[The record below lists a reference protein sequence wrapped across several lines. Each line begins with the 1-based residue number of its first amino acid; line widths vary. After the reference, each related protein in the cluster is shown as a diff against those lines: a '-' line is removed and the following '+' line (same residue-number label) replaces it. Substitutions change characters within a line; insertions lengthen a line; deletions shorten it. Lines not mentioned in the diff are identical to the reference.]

1 MIWEG
6 IMAKPR
12 LRTAHYDGIRVARL
26 HLQGVTKPYVVDF
39 RKAGQPRPVSLITGP
54 VSTGKSSILEF
65 IVYGLGGSAH
75 PEHPEVLSQ
84 VTTCFLEIVQGS
96 DTYVIQRS
104 VGRPSTQ
111 ATEYRGSLEDVLAG
125 KAAGRLRPIL
135 PAGDPES
142 LSSFLLSLTGLEG
155 VALKEAPTQEE
166 SETDPLSFRDLLWL
180 IHLPNE
186 RLDDKNLLFEKTHMK
201 SIKLRQVIDVV
212 FGVHDDRRAELG
224 DRIKRLEGQ
233 LGDLR
238 SDLASASRFVEEQE
252 PRSVN
257 HLESEHELALGN
269 LESVESRL
277 QELDAS
283 IASATSFATE
293 LRRTHRATG
302 QSATEAAARLRDR
315 ETLLQR
321 LAPLRA
327 QYTED
332 IRKLTMLVEAH
343 GLFDPLTVLACP
355 ACFSDLTDSPAVVER
370 SCSLCGTQLPAGA
383 ALNLGASSRRVLDE
397 SLDKERES
405 DPEGTS
411 EASSAGAIVRSH
423 LRSTRA
429 RLKELVQYTEQ
440 VDGERREA
448 VRSVEEARAAE
459 VAAEQALNRATS
471 DAIAPFLTERD
482 ERARQRGEATERV
495 DTLDRGLKL
504 HDGLRSRQERVGR
517 TEVSLQT
524 LREQLKALNDRGS
537 ERQRVTHLV
546 SERFGSILQD
556 FLYPKLDRPLIS
568 ERWEPLVRDLSYRQ
582 ASSGARTLLS
592 LAWMLAIF
600 EVAFEGGDPH
610 PGFLM
615 IDSPQKNIG
624 GSGEIDEEFADSAI
638 VEGIY
643 SHIGEW
649 LNGPGAGAQVIVVDN
664 DPPAAMEDHVVR
676 RFTREAT
683 RPPYGLIDNEV
694 DVRLSLDE
702 ADTKHE
708 GEEAGPD
715 LTGSRSP

>member
-1 MIWEG
+1 
-6 IMAKPR
+6 MAESRPG
-12 LRTAHYDGIRVARL
+12 TARYDGIRVARL

-39 RKAGQPRPVSLITGP
+39 RTAGQPRPVSLIAGP

-65 IVYGLGGSAH
+65 IAYGLGGSAH

-84 VTTCFLEIVQGS
+84 VTACFLEIVHES
-96 DTYVIQRS
+96 KTYVIQRS

-111 ATEYRGSLEDVLAG
+111 ATEYRGPLEDVLAG
-125 KAAGRLRPIL
+125 KAAGRVRPML

-142 LSSFLLSLTGLEG
+142 LSSFLLSLNGLEG

-180 IHLPNE
+180 SHLPNE

-212 FGVHDDRRAELG
+212 FGVHDDRRANLG

-238 SDLASASRFVEEQE
+238 SDLVSATRFVDEQE
-252 PRSVN
+252 PRSVD
-257 HLESEHELALGN
+257 HLEIEHELALEN
-269 LESVESRL
+269 LGSVESRL

-283 IASATSFATE
+283 IAGATSFATE
-293 LRRTHRATG
+293 LRRRHRAAG

-355 ACFSDLTDSPAVVER
+355 ACFSDLTDSPAVVEQ
-370 SCSLCGTQLPAGA
+370 SCSLCGTQLPAGG
-383 ALNLGASSRRVLDE
+383 ALDLGSSSRRVLGE
-397 SLDKERES
+397 SLDNERES
-405 DPEGTS
+405 GSEGAS
-411 EASSAGAIVRSH
+411 EASGAGAIVRSH
-423 LRSTRA
+423 LRSTKA
-429 RLKELVQYTEQ
+429 RLKELVGYTEH

-459 VAAEQALNRATS
+459 AAAEQALNRATS
-471 DAIAPFLTERD
+471 GAIAPFLTERD
-482 ERARQRGEATERV
+482 ELARQRSEAMERV
-495 DTLDRGLKL
+495 DALDRGIKL

-517 TEVSLQT
+517 TEANLQT
-524 LREQLKALNDRGS
+524 LRDELKALGDRGS
-537 ERQRVTHLV
+537 ERQQVTRLV

-556 FLYPKLDRPLIS
+556 FSYPKLDRPLIND
-568 ERWEPLVRDLSYRQ
+568 RWEPQVRELSYQR

-600 EVAFEGGDPH
+600 EVAFERGDPH

-624 GSGEIDEEFADSAI
+624 GSGEIDEEFADAAI
-638 VEGIY
+638 IEGIY
-643 SHIGEW
+643 SHIDGW
-649 LNGPGAGAQVIVVDN
+649 LKGPGAGAQVIIVDN
-664 DPPAAMEDHVVR
+664 DPPAATEDHVVR

-694 DVRLSLDE
+694 DVRLSLHE
-702 ADTKHE
+702 AGTTHE

-715 LTGSRSP
+715 RTGSQSP

>member
-1 MIWEG
+1 MIWAG
-6 IMAKPR
+6 IMADSR
-12 LRTAHYDGIRVARL
+12 LVTARHDGIRVARL
-26 HLQGVTKPYVVDF
+26 HLQGATRPYVVDF
-39 RKAGQPRPVSLITGP
+39 RTAGQPRPVSLIAGP

-65 IVYGLGGSAH
+65 IAYGLGGSAH

-84 VTTCFLEIVQGS
+84 VTACFLEIVHGS
-96 DTYVIQRS
+96 ETYVIQRS

-111 ATEYRGSLEDVLAG
+111 ATEYRGPLEDVLAG
-125 KAAGRLRPIL
+125 KAAGRVRPIL

-142 LSSFLLSLTGLEG
+142 LSSFLLSLNGLEG

-166 SETDPLSFRDLLWL
+166 SETHPLSFRDLLWL
-180 IHLPNE
+180 SHLPNE

-212 FGVHDDRRAELG
+212 FGVHDDRRANLG

-238 SDLASASRFVEEQE
+238 SDLVSATRFVDEQE
-252 PRSVN
+252 PRSVA
-257 HLESEHELALGN
+257 HLEIEHELALEN
-269 LESVESRL
+269 LGSVESRL

-283 IASATSFATE
+283 IAGATSFATE
-293 LRRTHRATG
+293 LRRRHRAAG

-332 IRKLTMLVEAH
+332 IRKLTMLIEAH

-355 ACFSDLTDSPAVVER
+355 ACFSDLTDSPAVVEQ
-370 SCSLCGTQLPAGA
+370 SCSLCGTQLPAGG
-383 ALNLGASSRRVLDE
+383 ALDLGSSSRRALGE
-397 SLDKERES
+397 SLDNERES
-405 DPEGTS
+405 RSEGAS
-411 EASSAGAIVRSH
+411 EASGAGAIVRSH

-429 RLKELVQYTEQ
+429 RLKELVGYTEH

-448 VRSVEEARAAE
+448 ARSVEEARAAE
-459 VAAEQALNRATS
+459 AAAEQALNRATS

-482 ERARQRGEATERV
+482 ERARQRSEAMERV
-495 DTLDRGLKL
+495 DALDRGIRL

-517 TEVSLQT
+517 TEANLQA
-524 LREQLKALNDRGS
+524 LREELKALGDRGS
-537 ERQRVTHLV
+537 ERQQVTRRV
-546 SERFGSILQD
+546 SERFGLILQD
-556 FLYPKLDRPLIS
+556 FLYPKLDRPLIND
-568 ERWEPLVRDLSYRQ
+568 RWEPQVRELSYKR

-600 EVAFEGGDPH
+600 EVAFERGDPH

-624 GSGEIDEEFADSAI
+624 GSGEVDEEFADAAI
-638 VEGIY
+638 IEGIY
-643 SHIGEW
+643 SHIDGW
-649 LNGPGAGAQVIVVDN
+649 LKGLGAGAQVIVVDN
-664 DPPAAMEDHVVR
+664 DPPAATENHVVR

-694 DVRLSLDE
+694 NIRVGLDE
-702 ADTKHE
+702 VDTTHE
-708 GEEAGPD
+708 GKKAGPD
-715 LTGSRSP
+715 RT